1 MNNLIP
7 IIKINISKDNWIKTK
22 IKYENDMTI
31 YNLLCKLAYETY
43 SLMDTFEDF
52 NIIIDYTSFI
62 DTFIDMIYR
71 SYIIKE
77 NINYSYEL
85 DENYDYYDLKYIDQ
99 INELFL
105 YFIEMTNYFSV
116 ELFNSLNSNYMN
128 LLNFI
133 YNNIEYID
141 NEIYDENT
149 FNDEEKYS
157 MSILSTC

>member
-7 IIKINISKDNWIKTK
+7 ITQVKILKNTWIKTK

-43 SLMDTFEDF
+43 LLMNTFEDF

-62 DTFIDMIYR
+62 DSFIDMIYR

-77 NINYSYEL
+77 NIKYSYEL
-85 DENYDYYDLKYIDQ
+85 DENYDYYDLKYSDQ

-116 ELFNSLNSNYMN
+116 ELFNSLNCNYMN

-133 YNNIEYID
+133 YQNIEYID
-141 NEIYDENT
+141 NENYDENT
-149 FNDEEKYS
+149 FNDEENYS
-157 MSILSTC
+157 MFILSKC

>member
-22 IKYENDMTI
+22 IKYENDVTI